1 MQCEAGIIGIFEMNL
16 DISTEYSTCGN
27 FDCEGVSVISGK
39 FRKTSVVT
47 MGLFSLVNGGLHAA
61 RAADLPLDWQP
72 PPRKSP
78 PISHAITPVSPSD
91 RANTCNVLQ
100 TLSLEQQVA
109 FLKAHPECVPDTTIP
124 PDPQSES
131 TPGPTEPVV
140 PTIEPTNPTQPTEP
154 QVQPTNPVEPQPTN
168 PTEPP

>member
-1 MQCEAGIIGIFEMNL
+1 M
-16 DISTEYSTCGN
+16 ISN
-27 FDCEGVSVISGK
+27 K

-131 TPGPTEPVV
+131 TPGPTVV
-140 PTIEPTNPTQPTEP
+140 PTVAPTNPTQPTEP
-154 QVQPTNPVEPQPTN
+154 QVQPTEPVEPNPTN

>member
-1 MQCEAGIIGIFEMNL
+1 
-16 DISTEYSTCGN
+16 
-27 FDCEGVSVISGK
+27 
-39 FRKTSVVT
+39 

-78 PISHAITPVSPSD
+78 PINRSIPPVSPSD
-91 RANTCNVLQ
+91 RANTCNVLR

-124 PDPQSES
+124 PEPRSEP
-131 TPGPTEPVV
+131 TPRPTTPVV
-140 PTIEPTNPTQPTEP
+140 PTVGPTDPAQPTNPTEP
-154 QVQPTNPVEPQPTN
+154 QVQPTNPVEPTNPTEPPVQPTNPVEPTN
-168 PTEPP
+168 PTEPPVQPTKPE